1 MMGDRIELLVKN
13 MREVNSTLLLLS
25 KQMYEYEQSLRRREE
40 IQKVNTEIGDDSEME
55 KLQVKY
61 AEKEIDSRS
70 LQNPSEQSDRKF
82 PATTTVTPSVTK
94 KREVTYNKEL
104 GPASKRVAPATV
116 DRFEWVTWKSHEDKG
131 FGETLSN
138 EVSEITRRKARLVV
152 FEPPPA
158 KPPDIDLQVVASE
171 IQITQAIVVEIQ
183 PPQKPPDVGRL
194 RTKKEMEKRESHRKV
209 GAEGMFDEIVSVV
222 QRRKEKEVVL
232 EAKPVP
238 DPPYSGRL
246 VAAPPKPKPPDPA
259 PSWRRFIVIGEEKDL
274 ETPRGSVKDLD
285 GIAKNNLKGVY
296 EIEGENIV
304 GVGYESGNLV
314 FTPLLTADD
323 QGLVTSTRS
332 VIVVHHMVQPTLDRY
347 NSSMLAYGQNHSG
360 KTNFMEKVS
369 YDLFHNVSCFERVL
383 HLVYDRRKP
392 WKIICDASN
401 HKLDAKA
408 RSLEIDVQWLL
419 FGFLSQTQVYQ
430 VLNVMSVS
438 KLVPSWL
445 SKLMSLPSTCYWRVI
460 FIYHGLLNFVFDRGK
475 LDGCKISTLRTRL
488 FEGVSIDRDLNHEVG
503 LDFGP
508 SLRCGKEGERN
519 ERMLR
524 WQRMHVECMC
534 CIRNWLYI

>member
-1 MMGDRIELLVKN
+1 
-13 MREVNSTLLLLS
+13 
-25 KQMYEYEQSLRRREE
+25 
-40 IQKVNTEIGDDSEME
+40 ME

-82 PATTTVTPSVTK
+82 PATTTVTPSVKK

-238 DPPYSGRL
+238 DPPYFGRL

-274 ETPRGSVKDLD
+274 ETPRVKSTISKLGELLENLGVRRLISELGIFLNPMRQMLKSVPF
-285 GIAKNNLKGVY
+285 I
-296 EIEGENIV
+296 
-304 GVGYESGNLV
+304 SH
-314 FTPLLTADD
+314 
-323 QGLVTSTRS
+323 S
-332 VIVVHHMVQPTLDRY
+332 
-347 NSSMLAYGQNHSG
+347 NSW
-360 KTNFMEKVS
+360 
-369 YDLFHNVSCFERVL
+369 L
-383 HLVYDRRKP
+383 HLSSSGQHTSFLFNES
-392 WKIICDASN
+392 SN
-401 HKLDAKA
+401 GD
-408 RSLEIDVQWLL
+408 SL
-419 FGFLSQTQVYQ
+419 SP
-430 VLNVMSVS
+430 VMCHAN
-438 KLVPSWL
+438 
-445 SKLMSLPSTCYWRVI
+445 T
-460 FIYHGLLNFVFDRGK
+460 
-475 LDGCKISTLRTRL
+475 
-488 FEGVSIDRDLNHEVG
+488 
-503 LDFGP
+503 
-508 SLRCGKEGERN
+508 
-519 ERMLR
+519 
-524 WQRMHVECMC
+524 MH
-534 CIRNWLYI
+534 